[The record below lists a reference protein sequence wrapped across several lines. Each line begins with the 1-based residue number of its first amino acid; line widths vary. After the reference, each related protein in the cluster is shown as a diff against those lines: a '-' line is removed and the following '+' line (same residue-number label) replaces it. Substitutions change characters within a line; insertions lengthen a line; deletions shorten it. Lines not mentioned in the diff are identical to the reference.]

1 MNVKHIALEAIQKA
15 GVLLMDNINNIKEIS
30 LKQRNDYLTN
40 VDIEAEKIIKST
52 IKSEFSQHSFIAEE
66 SAIEKNSPEYTWYI
80 DPISSTINYVHGLPH
95 FAVAIALQ
103 ERSQLIFS
111 AVLDPFFQ
119 ELFYAE
125 KGQGAYLNNKRVSV
139 SSTDTL
145 AEALLFMV
153 IQSKGD
159 GNKEKGVRC
168 FEHLLP
174 QIATYR
180 RLGSLALEL
189 CYIAAGRMDG
199 QVYAGT
205 DIFSIPAGKLI
216 VEEAGGKVTDFAGE
230 DWDLTSESVLA
241 TNGKVHSEL
250 MEVLHNV

>member
-15 GVLLMDNINNIKEIS
+15 GVLLMDNINNIKEVS
-30 LKQRNDYLTN
+30 LKQKNDYLTN
-40 VDIEAEKIIKST
+40 VDIEAEKIIKT
-52 IKSEFSQHSFIAEE
+52 AIKSAFPQHSFVAEE
-66 SAIEKNSPEYTWYI
+66 SAIEKNNPEYTWYI
-80 DPISSTINYVHGLPH
+80 DPISSTMNYVHGLPH
-95 FAVAIALQ
+95 FAVTIALQ
-103 ERSQLIFS
+103 EQNQFVFS

-145 AEALLFMV
+145 AKALLFMV
-153 IQSKGD
+153 IQTKGD
-159 GNKEKGVRC
+159 GNKEEGVRC
-168 FEHLLP
+168 FERVLP

-189 CYIAAGRMDG
+189 CYVAAGRLDG

-205 DIFSIPAGKLI
+205 DIFSLPAGKLI

-230 DWDLTSESVLA
+230 NWDLTSESVLA

-250 MEVLHNV
+250 MEVLCNI